1 MRASATPRAIL
12 VWRES
17 LLQQFSELY
26 GTKEQARF
34 QARSRHQDLAGLE
47 RADAMLHDGIR
58 VVDSL
63 LPPDWRRTR
72 VSRDLLDRF
81 LFAPG
86 DVVLAVGQDGLVAN
100 VAKYLTGQLVIGVNP
115 DPSLYDGVL
124 CRFAPLAVAPLIE
137 SLSRDPVGSGLA
149 VEERTM
155 VRARR
160 SDGQQLLGVNEIFVG
175 HQSHQSARYLLSVG
189 GRDERHSS
197 SGLICTT
204 GTGATGWARSIA
216 TQRAKPPALPQPEDG
231 WLTWFVREPFPSVA
245 TQVDLD
251 GGILKPGESLRVVS
265 ELGQGGVAFADG
277 IESDRLDF
285 VGGQLLE
292 ISAAREKL
300 RLVVGAGAAR

>member
-86 DVVLAVGQDGLVAN
+86 DVIVAVV
-100 VAKYLTGQLVIGVNP
+100 
-115 DPSLYDGVL
+115 S
-124 CRFAPLAVAPLIE
+124 
-137 SLSRDPVGSGLA
+137 
-149 VEERTM
+149 M
-155 VRARR
+155 
-160 SDGQQLLGVNEIFVG
+160 IFVA
-175 HQSHQSARYLLSVG
+175 HNLEHLR
-189 GRDERHSS
+189 
-197 SGLICTT
+197 
-204 GTGATGWARSIA
+204 
-216 TQRAKPPALPQPEDG
+216 
-231 WLTWFVREPFPSVA
+231 RE
-245 TQVDLD
+245 Q
-251 GGILKPGESLRVVS
+251 
-265 ELGQGGVAFADG
+265 
-277 IESDRLDF
+277 IE
-285 VGGQLLE
+285 G
-292 ISAAREKL
+292 
-300 RLVVGAGAAR
+300 